1 MFFFIARKAR
11 IFAGRIYRARVLNG
25 RGRSGGSLFTLGIGN
40 GWMAAATA
48 VVWAARR
55 VWGQRNSAQVLSWIG
70 RAGNI
75 CRRGHLRSVEQ
86 FVCSGIQPG
95 QGPRLGQLHGLIE
108 KVPCIL
114 GGVDFLGNA
123 LPVVAHTL
131 LVLFP
136 GHVLQP
142 HLRRRPVEP
151 DPTVQA
157 LELGHAR
164 SFQLTQPQG
173 GTVISRLGPGQVGSR
188 RYSEA

>member
-1 MFFFIARKAR
+1 MGEVEAVA
-11 IFAGRIYRARVLNG
+11 
-25 RGRSGGSLFTLGIGN
+25 SLFTLGIGN
-40 GWMAAATA
+40 GWIAAATVVV

-55 VWGQRNSAQVLSWIG
+55 VCGAGKISAQVLSGVG

-75 CRRGHLRSVEQ
+75 CRRGHLRGVEQ

-95 QGPRLGQLHGLIE
+95 QGPRLGELHGLIE

-114 GGVDFLGNA
+114 GGIDFLGNA
-123 LPVVAHTL
+123 LPVVTHAL

-164 SFQLTQPQG
+164 SFQLTQPEG
-173 GTVISRLGPGQVGSR
+173 GTVISRLGLGQVGSR